1 MGCWESWTLA
11 CVAVQLLR
19 PSLVVNWDQIQAD
32 RDASAGA
39 VSLTFE
45 RFGKDINYQE
55 CGTGRVL
62 LSTNG
67 ALKRVKTVADSE

>member
-1 MGCWESWTLA
+1 MECWESWTLA

-19 PSLVVNWDQIQAD
+19 PSPVVNWDQAQAD
-32 RDASAGA
+32 RDASASA
-39 VSLTFE
+39 VSLAFE

-62 LSTNG
+62 LSTTG
-67 ALKRVKTVADSE
+67 ALKRAKTVADSE